1 MGGVRPERG
10 DTDPVAVEG
19 AATSRQHR
27 TSFVPD
33 RGEGDLTGLHDRA
46 CALAVPRRPV
56 VGGQPGLV
64 DDRVVPRLG
73 DLVRTEL
80 PDHLGHRGEQQ
91 QRRVV
96 DGPSGL
102 REGVRLRPFRVD
114 MCAGRQGASGVP
126 PGHLGHGLGHGHP
139 RVPEGEHRVAPRGEP
154 TRGAEHPLAERLAL
168 DRLPAGQRQP
178 VRLHVVQSTM
188 QRGSGRHRLAGDDVG
203 GGDLH
208 DAAVLAAHGDDPALP
223 RLADAEHVGH
233 RGASRRAGLARQH
246 AAYDDA
252 EADDVWPEA
261 SRRAGSDIP
270 NLGRVISGHGGIL
283 GLPRPELDR
292 TSGGSR

>member
-10 DTDPVAVEG
+10 DTDPVAVER
-19 AATSRQHR
+19 AATPRQHR

-33 RGEGDLTGLHDRA
+33 GGEGDLAGLHDRA
-46 CALAVPRRPV
+46 CALAVLRRPV

-64 DDRVVPRLG
+64 EDRVVLRLG
-73 DLVRTEL
+73 DLARTEL

-102 REGVRLRPFRVD
+102 REGVRLRAVRVD
-114 MCAGRQGASGVP
+114 VRAGRQGAGGVP
-126 PGHLGHGLGHGHP
+126 PGHLGHRLGQGHP
-139 RVPEGEHRVAPRGEP
+139 RVAEREHRVAPRGEAA
-154 TRGAEHPLAERLAL
+154 RGAEQPLAERLAL
-168 DRLPAGQRQP
+168 DRLPAGQRQSVGLRVVEPP
-178 VRLHVVQSTM
+178 VQG
-188 QRGSGRHRLAGDDVG
+188 GSGRHRLAGDDVG

-233 RGASRRAGLARQH
+233 RGAARGAGLARQH
-246 AAYDDA
+246 AAYDDP
-252 EADDVWPEA
+252 EADNVRPEA
-261 SRRAGSDIP
+261 SSRAGS
-270 NLGRVISGHGGIL
+270 GHSE
-283 GLPRPELDR
+283 PRAGHQWPRGDTRLAP
-292 TSGGSR
+292 S